1 MNKKKKDKY
10 ESIKENN
17 KAVQEWYYK
26 EMLKIENRYSKR
38 CVRAVDFGKGVVLF
52 SAIGFLLDKAD
63 LFGYLIFS
71 LIVGILFII
80 IGDFE

>member
-17 KAVQEWYYK
+17 KAVQEWYK
-26 EMLKIENRYSKR
+26 DQMKLDSFRYSTR
-38 CVRAVDFGKGVVLF
+38 NVRAVDFGKGVVLF